1 MIDIKKKN
9 GTVICSVNADT
20 LVGLRLYDV
29 NLTGAYLADANL
41 SGANLDF
48 YQTLLSILKTQVT
61 FKKIKMLK
69 RNFMVLLGE
78 INDFLNVLRYFLVYL
93 LHR

>member
-9 GTVICSVNADT
+9 GTVIYSVNADT
-20 LVGLRLYDV
+20 LVGLRLYNDV

-48 YQTLLSILKTQVT
+48 T
-61 FKKIKMLK
+61 
-69 RNFMVLLGE
+69 NFFPKQSF
-78 INDFLNVLRYFLVYL
+78 DYL
-93 LHR
+93 PI